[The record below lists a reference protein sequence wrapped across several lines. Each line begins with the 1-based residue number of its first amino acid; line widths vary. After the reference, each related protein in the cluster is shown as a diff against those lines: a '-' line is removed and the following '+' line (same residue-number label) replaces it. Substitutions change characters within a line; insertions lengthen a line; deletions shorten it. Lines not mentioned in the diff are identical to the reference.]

1 MEENSVQGGIRILL
15 DFDHRSSP
23 TELQGQNRSWPWMLE
38 ILCHVIVI
46 EGYVIYVGRLAL
58 MLE

>member
-1 MEENSVQGGIRILL
+1 MEENSVQGGIRIRL

-38 ILCHVIVI
+38 ILCHVI
-46 EGYVIYVGRLAL
+46 EASN
-58 MLE
+58 